1 MRRPIL
7 IILGAA
13 AGALLVA
20 GIGASAHSVL
30 SPTTHQVVLTKAGSE
45 TPEPAGTSEAAAA
58 AEPTDAPEASQA
70 PAAAEP
76 ADTDNETSDEGG
88 APPKTTTAPAPA
100 QLDSGVMQG
109 GGRENSGGGG
119 HGG

>member
-13 AGALLVA
+13 AGALLIA
-20 GIGASAHSVL
+20 GIGASAHGAFNPV
-30 SPTTHQVVLTKAGSE
+30 HQVVLTNAGTE
-45 TPEPAGTSEAAAA
+45 TPEPADTEAAAT
-58 AEPTDAPEASQA
+58 AEPTEAPNA
-70 PAAAEP
+70 PTAAEP
-76 ADTDNETSDEGG
+76 ADTDNETNDEGAG
-88 APPKTTTAPAPA
+88 PSKTTTVPAPA

-109 GGRENSGGGG
+109 GGRENSGGG